1 MVKYSFEYSLNM
13 AVGKDSDFVNY
24 MLEKSKKKEPLEK
37 SQLSIDANMDDIEKI
52 AKDLKNKVAAV
63 KKR

>member
-1 MVKYSFEYSLNM
+1 M
-13 AVGKDSDFVNY
+13 AAGRDADFVNY
-24 MLEKSKKKEPLEK
+24 MLEKSKKKEPLER
-37 SQLSIDANMDDIEKI
+37 SQLSIDANMDDIEQI

>member
-1 MVKYSFEYSLNM
+1 M
-13 AVGKDSDFVNY
+13 ATGRDSDFVNY

-37 SQLSIDANMDDIEKI
+37 SQLSIDANMNDIEQI
-52 AKDLKNKVAAV
+52 TKDLKNKAAAV